1 MTTAE
6 FLNELCEVLGRDPDS
21 LTREDTPKTVKEWDS
36 MGHLTMIATIDE
48 LLEVSVQDEELRN
61 FQSIGELLD
70 RLHTRNALED

>member
-6 FLNELCEVLGRDPDS
+6 FLNEICDVLGRDPDS

-36 MGHLTMIATIDE
+36 MGHLTIIATVDD
-48 LLEVSVQDEELRN
+48 LLEVSVEDEEMRN

-70 RLHTRNALED
+70 RLNSRSALEG